1 MRHRCSVDYEST
13 SREFQRCFVGC
24 RLLLFPT
31 KASLVGGCPDT
42 GFYHPRTEVRKA
54 TLTDI
59 SLVVAPVNPAALVTS
74 RRRLAPTAEFYG
86 LMERKIECIIK
97 TTALIQKGVHP

>member
-1 MRHRCSVDYEST
+1 
-13 SREFQRCFVGC
+13 
-24 RLLLFPT
+24 
-31 KASLVGGCPDT
+31 
-42 GFYHPRTEVRKA
+42 
-54 TLTDI
+54 
-59 SLVVAPVNPAALVTS
+59 VVAPVNPAALVTS

>member
-1 MRHRCSVDYEST
+1 MRAMARRCGAWSVGARIHD
-13 SREFQRCFVGC
+13 FIIHDG
-24 RLLLFPT
+24 
-31 KASLVGGCPDT
+31 A
-42 GFYHPRTEVRKA
+42 GFYAEVRKA

-74 RRRLAPTAEFYG
+74 RRPLAPTAEFYG